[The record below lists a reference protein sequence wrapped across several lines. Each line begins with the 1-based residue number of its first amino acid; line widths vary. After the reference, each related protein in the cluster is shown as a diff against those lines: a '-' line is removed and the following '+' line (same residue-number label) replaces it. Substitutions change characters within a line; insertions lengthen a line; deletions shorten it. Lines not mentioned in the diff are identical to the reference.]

1 MVLKEV
7 DTRYLE
13 RLVVDVCCFH
23 SDEPFTNLD
32 MISLFFLHCTDHSV
46 VATVLTPIL

>member
-13 RLVVDVCCFH
+13 RRVADVCCFQ

-32 MISLFFLHCTDHSV
+32 VISLFFLHCTDHSV
-46 VATVLTPIL
+46 VATVLTPIV